1 LLLRVEPSACTFAS
15 SLLTCKQQD
24 TKTNLNKEADMATTQ
39 TRNSTPSIDGVFER
53 AGEAQEQFA
62 AAARKAGNAYLDS
75 YEKVVDRAIELELK
89 LAGTTQQDWIK
100 SIAETQADFTRELAS
115 TYTST
120 ARTLLK

>member
-1 LLLRVEPSACTFAS
+1 
-15 SLLTCKQQD
+15 
-24 TKTNLNKEADMATTQ
+24 MATTQ
-39 TRNSTPSIDGVFER
+39 TTTHNPSIDGVFER

-100 SIAETQADFTRELAS
+100 SIAETQADFARELAS

>member
-1 LLLRVEPSACTFAS
+1 
-15 SLLTCKQQD
+15 
-24 TKTNLNKEADMATTQ
+24 MATTQ

-62 AAARKAGNAYLDS
+62 AAARKAGKAYLDS
-75 YEKVVDRAIELELK
+75 CEKVVDRATELQLK
-89 LAGTTQQDWIK
+89 LADTTQQDWIK
-100 SIAETQADFTRELAS
+100 SIAETQADFARQLTS

>member
-1 LLLRVEPSACTFAS
+1 
-15 SLLTCKQQD
+15 
-24 TKTNLNKEADMATTQ
+24 MATTH
-39 TRNSTPSIDGVFER
+39 TRNHTPTIDGVFER
-53 AGEAQEQFA
+53 AGEAQEQFS

-100 SIAETQADFTRELAS
+100 SIAETQADFARELAG

>member
-1 LLLRVEPSACTFAS
+1 
-15 SLLTCKQQD
+15 
-24 TKTNLNKEADMATTQ
+24 MATTQ

-62 AAARKAGNAYLDS
+62 AAARKAGKAYLDS
-75 YEKVVDRAIELELK
+75 YEKVVDRATELQLK
-89 LAGTTQQDWIK
+89 LADSTQQDWIK
-100 SIAETQADFTRELAS
+100 SIAETQADFARQLTS

>member
-1 LLLRVEPSACTFAS
+1 
-15 SLLTCKQQD
+15 LTE
-24 TKTNLNKEADMATTQ
+24 EANMATTQ
-39 TRNSTPSIDGVFER
+39 TKTHNPSIDGVFER

-62 AAARKAGNAYLDS
+62 AAARQAGNAYLDS

-100 SIAETQADFTRELAS
+100 SIAETQADFARELAS

>member
-1 LLLRVEPSACTFAS
+1 
-15 SLLTCKQQD
+15 
-24 TKTNLNKEADMATTQ
+24 LNEEAYMATTQ
-39 TRNSTPSIDGVFER
+39 TRNHTPTIDGVFER
-53 AGEAQEQFA
+53 AGEAQEQFS

-100 SIAETQADFTRELAS
+100 SIAETQADFARELAS

>member
-1 LLLRVEPSACTFAS
+1 
-15 SLLTCKQQD
+15 
-24 TKTNLNKEADMATTQ
+24 MATTQ
-39 TRNSTPSIDGVFER
+39 TKHTIPSIDGVFER

-62 AAARKAGNAYLDS
+62 AAARKAGSAYLDS

-100 SIAETQADFTRELAS
+100 SIAETQADFARELTS
-115 TYTST
+115 SYTNT

>member
-1 LLLRVEPSACTFAS
+1 
-15 SLLTCKQQD
+15 LT
-24 TKTNLNKEADMATTQ
+24 KEADMATTQ

-62 AAARKAGNAYLDS
+62 AAARKAGKAYLDS
-75 YEKVVDRAIELELK
+75 YEKAVDRATELQLK
-89 LAGTTQQDWIK
+89 LADSTQQDWIK
-100 SIAETQADFTRELAS
+100 SIAETQADFARELTN

>member
-1 LLLRVEPSACTFAS
+1 
-15 SLLTCKQQD
+15 
-24 TKTNLNKEADMATTQ
+24 MATTQ

>member
-1 LLLRVEPSACTFAS
+1 L
-15 SLLTCKQQD
+15 
-24 TKTNLNKEADMATTQ
+24 KEEAYMATTQ
-39 TRNSTPSIDGVFER
+39 TGNHTPTIDGVFER
-53 AGEAQEQFA
+53 AGEAQEQFS

-100 SIAETQADFTRELAS
+100 SIVETQADFAREFAS

>member
-1 LLLRVEPSACTFAS
+1 
-15 SLLTCKQQD
+15 
-24 TKTNLNKEADMATTQ
+24 LNKEADMATTQ

-62 AAARKAGNAYLDS
+62 AAARKAGKAYLDS
-75 YEKVVDRAIELELK
+75 YEKVVDRATELQLK
-89 LAGTTQQDWIK
+89 LAESTQQDWVK
-100 SIAETQADFTRELAS
+100 SIAETQADFARELTN

>member
-1 LLLRVEPSACTFAS
+1 
-15 SLLTCKQQD
+15 LT
-24 TKTNLNKEADMATTQ
+24 KEADMATTQ

-62 AAARKAGNAYLDS
+62 AAARKAGKAYLDS
-75 YEKVVDRAIELELK
+75 YEKAVDRATELQLK
-89 LAGTTQQDWIK
+89 LADSTQQDWIK
-100 SIAETQADFTRELAS
+100 SIAETQADFARELAN

>member
-1 LLLRVEPSACTFAS
+1 
-15 SLLTCKQQD
+15 
-24 TKTNLNKEADMATTQ
+24 MATTQ
-39 TRNSTPSIDGVFER
+39 TKNTISSIDGVFER
-53 AGEAQEQFA
+53 AGEVHEQFA
-62 AAARKAGNAYLDS
+62 AAARKAGSAYLDS

-100 SIAETQADFTRELAS
+100 SIAETQAEFARELTN

>member
-1 LLLRVEPSACTFAS
+1 
-15 SLLTCKQQD
+15 LT
-24 TKTNLNKEADMATTQ
+24 KEANMATTQ

-62 AAARKAGNAYLDS
+62 AAARKAGKAYLDS
-75 YEKVVDRAIELELK
+75 YEKAVDRATELQLK
-89 LAGTTQQDWIK
+89 LADSTQQDWIK
-100 SIAETQADFTRELAS
+100 SIAETQADFARELAN

>member
-1 LLLRVEPSACTFAS
+1 
-15 SLLTCKQQD
+15 
-24 TKTNLNKEADMATTQ
+24 MATTQ
-39 TRNSTPSIDGVFER
+39 TRNHTPSIDGVFER
-53 AGEAQEQFA
+53 AGEAQEQFT

-100 SIAETQADFTRELAS
+100 SIAATQADFARELAG
-115 TYTST
+115 TYTNT